1 MECKLYFNDNL
12 QVLKAMKSESV
23 DLIYADPPFN
33 SNSNWKGEKSQKF
46 IDIWKWD
53 KVAESAMS
61 DILQLAV
68 NSTDYDKA
76 LKTLIGFNT
85 ILMDNEKPSINDQS
99 MHAYLVFL
107 ACRLV
112 EIKRVMKPTA
122 SFYLQC
128 DSIACHYIKILL
140 DRLFGR
146 DCFRR
151 EIIWQTQNPSG
162 FKSQANNW
170 IRHHDTI
177 FYYVKS
183 LNDFTFNKQYLPYD
197 SEYYANF
204 NREDKDGL
212 YHARDFAES
221 GFRKVRLGKGK
232 SIGDIWTDIKHM
244 GITPKEERTR
254 YPTQKP
260 IDLLKRIILASSNEG
275 DIVLDPFAGSGSTS
289 DASERLHRLWIAID
303 SAEGAIDTIMNR
315 LAYHHG
321 FLPDRDYELI
331 GDKEKLTIPIKAS
344 AIQTRLF

>member
-1 MECKLYFNDNL
+1 MIRQLYFNDNL
-12 QVLKAMKSESV
+12 QVLKAMESESV
-23 DLIYADPPFN
+23 DLVYMDPPFN
-33 SNSNWKGEKSQKF
+33 SNSNRKHGKDQGF
-46 IDIWKWD
+46 TDIWKWD

-68 NSTDYDKA
+68 DSTDYDKV

-85 ILMDNEKPSINDQS
+85 ILMDSENPSINDQS
-99 MHAYLVFL
+99 MCAYLVFL

-128 DSIACHYIKILL
+128 DSIAGHYIKVLL

-177 FYYVKS
+177 FYCVKS
-183 LNDFTFNKQYLPYD
+183 PNDFTFNKQYLPYD
-197 SEYYANF
+197 PEYYANF
-204 NREDKDGL
+204 NHEDEDGL
-212 YHARDFAES
+212 YLARDFTEN
-221 GFRKVRLGKGK
+221 GFRKIRLGKGK

-244 GITPKEERTR
+244 GITPKEERTG

-260 IDLLKRIILASSNEG
+260 IDLLKRIIQASSNEG

-289 DASERLHRLWIAID
+289 DASELLHRLWIAID
-303 SAEGAIDTIMNR
+303 SAEGAIDTIMKR

-331 GDKEKLTIPIKAS
+331 GDRVKLIIPETAS
-344 AIQTRLF
+344 AVQTSLF